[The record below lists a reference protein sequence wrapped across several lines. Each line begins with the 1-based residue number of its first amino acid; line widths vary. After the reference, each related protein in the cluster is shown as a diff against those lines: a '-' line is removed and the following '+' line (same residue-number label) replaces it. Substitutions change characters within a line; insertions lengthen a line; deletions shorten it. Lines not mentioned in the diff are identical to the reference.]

1 VNYFRNIGEWSV
13 GQDDQSF
20 LKLEQARDLT
30 LTLTR
35 TRTRT
40 QTLTLTLTLIGNA
53 EGTYPP
59 PGMGLVLTLI
69 GWKESDPFT
78 GVADGVGYAKG
89 LTSVTGADIDG
100 DGRPPPFPSLAS
112 PPTCQPSAPSP
123 LRISPCP
130 PHQGACQGGSRGGG
144 RGGLDIL

>member
-20 LKLEQARDLT
+20 LKLEQARGLA
-30 LTLTR
+30 LTR
-35 TRTRT
+35 TRTR
-40 QTLTLTLTLIGNA
+40 TLTLTLIGNA

-78 GVADGVGYAKG
+78 GVADGVGDAKG

-100 DGRPPPFPSLAS
+100 DGRPPPPS
-112 PPTCQPSAPSP
+112 PPSP
-123 LRISPCP
+123 LPSPPSHLSCP
-130 PHQGACQGGSRGGG
+130 QPHQGDIRGG
-144 RGGLDIL
+144 